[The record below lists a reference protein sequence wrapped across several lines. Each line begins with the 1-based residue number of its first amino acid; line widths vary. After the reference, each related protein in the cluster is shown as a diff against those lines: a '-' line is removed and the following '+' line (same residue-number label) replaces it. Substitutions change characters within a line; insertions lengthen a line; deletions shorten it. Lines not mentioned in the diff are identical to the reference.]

1 MFSRR
6 TTSPGR
12 PASRRARGRVGR
24 GPGLAPVLAVTMTL
38 AMPLTPAAPG
48 GANAVAAASPLGA
61 AHVAGADQVI
71 VSGFSEK
78 GDFIARGVSS
88 VYWSHWVSVDA
99 TTAGIFLA
107 ASAPGTTARATFA
120 FDPVAGQPLTV
131 ATYDNLQRASAR
143 AAGFAGINVTG
154 PGEPAGCARLTGSFR
169 IWDLA
174 ADAAGTITR
183 LDLTYVEHCGAGRP
197 SNFGEVLINDAPRV
211 GSLTASAARITFPDQ
226 TPTLPYELAN
236 ATPRAQSVSLWQSAT
251 SVSHFSVTTSAAC
264 AHVVAAHA
272 TCTYL
277 LRLVPP
283 RPGVYRS
290 TLLVTSA
297 GASIALPLSGTA
309 GGV

>member
-1 MFSRR
+1 MYSRR
-6 TTSPGR
+6 TTFPVRSAGR
-12 PASRRARGRVGR
+12 RVGGR
-24 GPGLAPVLAVTMTL
+24 LEPVVVVVLVAALALS
-38 AMPLTPAAPG
+38 LTPMALG
-48 GANAVAAASPLGA
+48 RANAVAGASTPRA
-61 AHVAGADQVI
+61 AHTGADQVI
-71 VSGFSEK
+71 VSAFSEK
-78 GDFIARGVSS
+78 GDFVARGVSS
-88 VYWSHWVSVDA
+88 VYSHWASVDA
-99 TTAGIFLA
+99 TTAGIYLV
-107 ASAPGTTARATFA
+107 ASTRGATARDTFA

-143 AAGFAGINVTG
+143 SAGFAGINVTG
-154 PGEPAGCARLTGSFR
+154 PGEPAGCARLSGSFR
-169 IWDLA
+169 IWELA

-226 TPTLPYELAN
+226 TPTLPYQLTN
-236 ATPRAQSVSLWQSAT
+236 ASALPQGVSLWQSAT
-251 SVSHFSVTTSAAC
+251 SVSHFAVATSASC
-264 AHVVAAHA
+264 THVVAAHA

>member
-1 MFSRR
+1 MYSR
-6 TTSPGR
+6 TFPGR
-12 PASRRARGRVGR
+12 RAKRRAGGRLDPFAAVVVLVVALAMTLTPV
-24 GPGLAPVLAVTMTL
+24 GPGR
-38 AMPLTPAAPG
+38 
-48 GANAVAAASPLGA
+48 ANAVAGASAPRAAQ
-61 AHVAGADQVI
+61 AGVDQVI

-78 GDFIARGVSS
+78 GDFIARGVST
-88 VYWSHWVSVDA
+88 VYSSHWTSVDA
-99 TTAGIFLA
+99 TTAGIYLST
-107 ASAPGTTARATFA
+107 SAPGATARATFA
-120 FDPVAGQPLTV
+120 FDPVAGQQLTV

-143 AAGFAGINVTG
+143 SAGFAGINITG
-154 PGEPAGCARLTGSFR
+154 PGEPAGCTRLTGSFR

-226 TPTLPYELAN
+226 TPTLPYQLTN
-236 ATPRAQSVSLWQSAT
+236 ASSQPQGVALWQSAT
-251 SVSHFSVTTSAAC
+251 SVSHFSVTTSTSC
-264 AHVVAAHA
+264 THVVPAHA

-290 TLLVTSA
+290 TLLVTSS
-297 GASIALPLSGTA
+297 GASVALPLSGTA